1 MTTETMV
8 GRRVR
13 APYHKIEG
21 VVLRWE
27 PLGAALC
34 DVLVRDDAGRECWI
48 GSGDARPADDRGPLP
63 TRAAAIRAAAERA
76 ERDLTQIRADLVTE
90 IRTGAAWPGAE
101 HGKAIL
107 GRAVDGALAEVR
119 RGR

>member
-1 MTTETMV
+1 MTTNELDPMV

-34 DVLVRDDAGRECWI
+34 DVLVRDDAGREW
-48 GSGDARPADDRGPLP
+48 RV
-63 TRAAAIRAAAERA
+63 AAIA
-76 ERDLTQIRADLVTE
+76 L
-90 IRTGAAWPGAE
+90 
-101 HGKAIL
+101 L
-107 GRAVDGALAEVR
+107 GVLLAPEAR
-119 RGR
+119 S